1 MAQCPKHKDRATED
15 GKTRCTE
22 CLTVLREYQRKRREE
37 RRTLNR
43 CVGTVTRSDCQ
54 NTPRPGKTMCEA
66 CAVIFN
72 DYQLV
77 RIAERRK
84 EKV

>member
-1 MAQCPKHKDRATED
+1 MAQCPKHKDRECEPK
-15 GKTRCTE
+15 KTRCLE

-37 RRTLNR
+37 RRTRNL
-43 CVGTVTRSDCQ
+43 CVGTVTRSGCQ
-54 NTPRPGKTMCEA
+54 NTPRVGKTMCEA